1 MEFEYLEEA
10 GKKFLVYN
18 KMEDQDIDYVTLG
31 MMENNEIAGTL
42 PFYYRQID
50 QEVEFRYDVTG
61 LKSINELFGGKMNRV
76 KVVRLLKAIAEI
88 CENCEKYMVD
98 ITQIVVKPEYIFVD
112 NNGTKVEFVLMP
124 LVNANVKFD
133 EQLKNVILSLDF
145 DRTENCSYV
154 AELLN
159 YFQHHTAFSHVEFA
173 NMIQTIENGIGNRP
187 PIRDEIKH
195 PHIPTPVV
203 PNPAPPKQ
211 VIPPVQTPPVY
222 IDPINGHG
230 IVPVNPPEGAEIDD
244 AQKKKGLFGFGKKNE
259 NVVKEP
265 KNPKR
270 TKIQGFGNI
279 AIPGE
284 MDGGY
289 SDGTIKIPNEPQT
302 IKAQD
307 VQITTYRPGQSDFG
321 ETTVLSKEPD
331 TTSVQYGEVGPRMYE
346 LVRTSTGDRYQIVK
360 PLTKIGRKESLVD
373 ICITG
378 NIYVGRIHAV
388 IHLRNGE
395 LFIEDNGSV
404 NGTFI
409 NGSPNKITEM
419 VKIQPGDRI
428 ILGDEEL
435 TVI

>member
-1 MEFEYLEEA
+1 
-10 GKKFLVYN
+10 
-18 KMEDQDIDYVTLG
+18 
-31 MMENNEIAGTL
+31 
-42 PFYYRQID
+42 
-50 QEVEFRYDVTG
+50 
-61 LKSINELFGGKMNRV
+61 MNRV

-88 CENCEKYMVD
+88 CETCEKYMVD
-98 ITQIVVKPEYIFVD
+98 ITQIVVKPEYIFVE

-124 LVNANVKFD
+124 LVNTNVKFD

-159 YFQHHTAFSHVEFA
+159 YFQHHTVFSPVEFA
-173 NMIQTIENGIGNRP
+173 NMIQTIEKGISNRT
-187 PIRDEIKH
+187 PIREEIKH
-195 PHIPTPVV
+195 PHIPMPVY
-203 PNPAPPKQ
+203 PAPPRQ
-211 VIPPVQTPPVY
+211 VIPNPVPPQPVQTPPVY
-222 IDPINGHG
+222 IDPMNGQG
-230 IVPVNPPEGAEIDD
+230 IVPVNYPEGAEIDD
-244 AQKKKGLFGFGKKNE
+244 DQKKKGLFGFGKKNE
-259 NVVKEP
+259 KVEKEP

-289 SDGTIKIPNEPQT
+289 SEGSIKIPNAPQT

-307 VQITTYRPGQSDFG
+307 VQINTYCPGQSDFG

-409 NGSPNKITEM
+409 NGSSNKITEM
-419 VKIQPGDRI
+419 VKIQPGDTI
-428 ILGDEEL
+428 TLGDEEL